1 MLIGER
7 SDYKTVIEQA
17 KKMELLELN
26 DGSSSSSIT
35 LV

>member
-17 KKMELLELN
+17 KKWNWQNSM
-26 DGSSSSSIT
+26 IA
-35 LV
+35 VQVVQ

>member
-17 KKMELLELN
+17 KKWNWQNSLMAVQAVQSL
-26 DGSSSSSIT
+26 
-35 LV
+35 